1 MKNFFRKSKAG
12 RFCQKHGWIVLTA
25 CLIAL
30 FVSSAA
36 VYYAAVPR
44 NVTAL
49 LPMSG
54 SLSYDELMGQ
64 PGDLEIYPYVTKV
77 YEYGTDADRL
87 DIVVKGSTPDWRVP
101 HAVMEDAAAPY
112 NIYVECFVWS
122 DIADKALVARLWNV
136 SVREENPLYFVE
148 RRGLALPD
156 WLNQQGDLK
165 RQYFFAKPQYTTFL
179 RISVR
184 PGFNNVRLSDMN
196 EDVTEKSV

>member
-1 MKNFFRKSKAG
+1 MKVFAFVK
-12 RFCQKHGWIVLTA
+12 KHGWLLLSA
-25 CLIAL
+25 ALAAL
-30 FVSSAA
+30 FATAAA

-64 PGDLEIYPYVTKV
+64 PGDLELYPYVTKV

-101 HAVMEDAAAPY
+101 HAVMEDASAPY

-122 DIADKALVARLWNV
+122 DIADKALVARLWDV

-148 RRGLALPD
+148 RRGLAAPD

-184 PGFNNVRLSDMN
+184 PGFNNVRFSNISEEVM
-196 EDVTEKSV
+196 